1 MTHPGGLDY
10 GWGEGFGSRDKG
22 GRRTARLDESIH
34 NDQVTQVARHMGF
47 PIVRGLLV
55 ASLVLAAQVVSA
67 EPPRGEFVVKQ
78 TEGAPTI
85 SVGGTVIPYK
95 EVTFAAQLPGRV
107 KYLAGIEGD
116 AFKKSDLLVSL
127 DDRELLA
134 NRQALLAQMQSADA
148 AFRNA
153 GMQYNRELFA
163 PRSRTS
169 PGGMGMPNLF
179 DQMFTR
185 PMEDFVGER
194 SRGAELS
201 ADIYSSG
208 TQIEQ
213 ARSMLMQLR
222 AELQALDSKLRDAR
236 SIAPFDGV
244 IVKKFIEVGDTV
256 QPGQP
261 LLNYADV
268 EYLQI
273 EVDVPA
279 RLRPGLR
286 EGVMVHAE
294 LDVNHRRVP
303 VRIAQIFPM
312 ADPQRHT
319 VKIKLDLPQG
329 VSEPG
334 MYAKVL
340 VPDFHAPPRANP
352 IIPESAIRYN
362 GSLPGVYVLD
372 AQGSAELRLIRVGE
386 PVPGGLITVLSG
398 LRPGERVLANPLPGV
413 AAGWSTQQRGQP
425 EK

>member
-1 MTHPGGLDY
+1 MGLPIIR
-10 GWGEGFGSRDKG
+10 GFL
-22 GRRTARLDESIH
+22 A
-34 NDQVTQVARHMGF
+34 V
-47 PIVRGLLV
+47 
-55 ASLVLAAQVVSA
+55 SLTLAVGTVSA
-67 EPPRGEFVVKQ
+67 KPSSAEFVVKQ
-78 TEGAPTI
+78 AEGAPTV

-95 EVTFAAQLPGRV
+95 EVTLAAQLPGRV

-116 AFKKSDLLVSL
+116 AFEKDDLLVAL

-134 NRQALLAQMQSADA
+134 NRQALLAQMGTADA
-148 AFRNA
+148 ALRNA
-153 GMQYNRELFA
+153 GMQYSREMFA
-163 PRSRTS
+163 PRSRTP
-169 PGGMGMPNLF
+169 PGGMAIPNLF

-201 ADIYSSG
+201 ADLYSSG

-213 ARSMLMQLR
+213 ARSALMQLQ

-261 LLNYADV
+261 LLSYADV
-268 EYLQI
+268 EYLQV

-286 EGVMVHAE
+286 EGMMIHAE
-294 LDVNHRRVP
+294 LDVNHQRVP
-303 VRIAQIFPM
+303 VRVAQIFPM

-319 VKIKLDLPQG
+319 VKIKFDLPQG
-329 VSEPG
+329 MAEPG

-340 VPDFHAPPRANP
+340 VPDFNAPARANP
-352 IIPESAIRYN
+352 VIPASAIRYN

-372 AQGSAELRLIRVGE
+372 EQGNAELRLIRVGE

-398 LRPGERVLANPLPGV
+398 LRPGERILADPPAGI
-413 AAGWSTQQRGQP
+413 AAGWSTLQQNQQSEEGR
-425 EK
+425 

>member
-1 MTHPGGLDY
+1 VVEVDLSTGKNL
-10 GWGEGFGSRDKG
+10 
-22 GRRTARLDESIH
+22 
-34 NDQVTQVARHMGF
+34 QVAM
-47 PIVRGLLV
+47 PMAIPVNRGLV
-55 ASLVLAAQVVSA
+55 AATLILAASA
-67 EPPRGEFVVKQ
+67 GAAAPTDNEFVVKQ
-78 TEGAPTI
+78 AEGAPTV

-95 EVTFAAQLPGRV
+95 EVTLAAQLPGRV
-107 KYLAGIEGD
+107 KFLAGIEGD
-116 AFKKSDLLVSL
+116 SFKKDDLLVSI

-134 NRQALLAQMQSADA
+134 NRQALIAQMQSADA
-148 AFRNA
+148 TLRNA
-153 GMQYNRELFA
+153 GIQYSRELFA
-163 PRSRTS
+163 PRSRTP
-169 PGGMGMPNLF
+169 PGGMAIPNLF

-185 PMEDFVGER
+185 PMEDFIGER

-201 ADIYSSG
+201 ADLYSSG
-208 TQIEQ
+208 TQVEQ
-213 ARSMLMQLR
+213 ARSAMMRLQ

-268 EYLQI
+268 EYLQV

-286 EGVMVHAE
+286 EGMMIHAE

-303 VRIAQIFPM
+303 VRVAQIFPM

-319 VKIKLDLPQG
+319 VKVKFDLPVG

-340 VPDFHAPPRANP
+340 VPDFNAPARANP
-352 IIPESAIRYN
+352 IIPASAIRYN

-372 AQGSAELRLIRVGE
+372 DQGGAQLRLIRVGE

-398 LRPGERVLANPLPGV
+398 LRPGERILADPPAGI
-413 AAGWSTQQRGQP
+413 AAGWSTQSDAQR
-425 EK
+425 

>member
-1 MTHPGGLDY
+1 MVH
-10 GWGEGFGSRDKG
+10 
-22 GRRTARLDESIH
+22 
-34 NDQVTQVARHMGF
+34 
-47 PIVRGLLV
+47 GLLV
-55 ASLVLAAQVVSA
+55 AGLLVAAQAVAAV
-67 EPPRGEFVVKQ
+67 PPGGEFVVKQ
-78 TEGAPTI
+78 AEGTPTV

-116 AFKKSDLLVSL
+116 AFEESDLLASL

-148 AFRNA
+148 ALRNA
-153 GMQYNRELFA
+153 SMQYNREIFA
-163 PRSRTS
+163 PRSRIP
-169 PGGMGMPNLF
+169 PGGMGVPNLF

-185 PMEDFVGER
+185 PMEDFMGER
-194 SRGAELS
+194 TWGAELS
-201 ADIYSSG
+201 ADLYSSG

-213 ARSMLMQLR
+213 ARSALMRLQ

-268 EYLQI
+268 QYLQV

-286 EGVMVHAE
+286 EGVMLHVE

-303 VRIAQIFPM
+303 ARVAQIFPM

-340 VPDFHAPPRANP
+340 VPNFQAPMHTNP
-352 IIPESAIRYN
+352 VIPDSAIRYN

-372 AQGSAELRLIRVGE
+372 GQGNAELRLIRVGE
-386 PVPGGLITVLSG
+386 PLPDGLITVLSG
-398 LRPGERVLANPLPGV
+398 LRPDERILADPPPGV
-413 AAGWSTQQRGQP
+413 AAGWSTQQQRQP
-425 EK
+425 NAER

>member
-1 MTHPGGLDY
+1 
-10 GWGEGFGSRDKG
+10 
-22 GRRTARLDESIH
+22 
-34 NDQVTQVARHMGF
+34 MGI
-47 PIVRGLLV
+47 PIFRGLLA
-55 ASLVLAAQVVSA
+55 ASIMLAAGSLGA
-67 EPPRGEFVVKQ
+67 KPAANEFVVKKA
-78 TEGAPTI
+78 EGAPTV

-95 EVTFAAQLPGRV
+95 EVTLAAQLPGRV

-116 AFKKSDLLVSL
+116 AFKKEDLLVAL

-134 NRQALLAQMQSADA
+134 NRKSMLAQMGSADA
-148 AFRNA
+148 QLRNA
-153 GMQYNRELFA
+153 GMQYNREVFA
-163 PRSRTS
+163 PRSRTP
-169 PGGMGMPNLF
+169 PGGMAIPNLF

-201 ADIYSSG
+201 ADLYSSG

-213 ARSMLMQLR
+213 ARSALMRLQ

-261 LLNYADV
+261 LLSYADV
-268 EYLQI
+268 EYLQV

-286 EGVMVHAE
+286 EGMMIHAE
-294 LDVNHRRVP
+294 LDVNHQRVP
-303 VRIAQIFPM
+303 VRVAQIFPM

-319 VKIKLDLPQG
+319 VKIKFDLPQG
-329 VSEPG
+329 MAEPG

-340 VPDFHAPPRANP
+340 VPDFNAPARSNP
-352 IIPESAIRYN
+352 IIPASAIRYN

-372 AQGSAELRLIRVGE
+372 EQGNAELRLIRVGE

-398 LRPGERVLANPLPGV
+398 LRPGERILADPPPGI
-413 AAGWSTQQRGQP
+413 AAGWSAQQQQLEEGR
-425 EK
+425 